1 MLGVRERPEE
11 FTENVEGR
19 KKTPILRVISQ
30 ARLCGQAILRIRDDD
45 REYIYLEEHE
55 KCVLVFEKE
64 PLPPTLNDWYLEYR
78 KRKYFKNKSV
88 DPLEIVEVEGRHLD
102 PREGDYVL
110 TVNGFGDDGK
120 GNIIQESWPEVGVVK
135 EIHRHKLPES
145 TGDVATISYELDVV
159 TLREE
164 IETQFIS
171 SNGIDDVV
179 HSASGQ
185 HRRKSKGFFGK
196 LFGKN

>member
-1 MLGVRERPEE
+1 MLGVKERPEE

-19 KKTPILRVISQ
+19 KKTPILRVIGQ
-30 ARLCGQAILRIRDDD
+30 ARQCGQAILRIRDDD

-55 KCVLVFEKE
+55 KRVLVFEKE

-78 KRKYFKNKSV
+78 KRKYFKNKSI

-102 PREGDYVL
+102 PQEGDYVL
-110 TVNGFGDDGK
+110 TCNGFGDDGK
-120 GNIIQESWPEVGVVK
+120 ENIIQDSWPEVGVVQ
-135 EIHRHKLPES
+135 EINVQS
-145 TGDVATISYELDVV
+145 YGDVSTIYYEIEVV
-159 TLREE
+159 TLKGE
-164 IETQFIS
+164 IETQFTS

-185 HRRKSKGFFGK
+185 HRRKSKGFFGS